1 MEAELKEYEVLEKM
15 AELRGWSHDDYEY
28 KKRSAIISKTHM
40 AMARAAA
47 RATAPSGARKA
58 KGEEKTPRALY
69 DWGKAKKGLLEHY
82 LKACQGLE

>member
-28 KKRSAIISKTHM
+28 KKRSAIIGKKHM
-40 AMARAAA
+40 AKAREAA
-47 RATAPSGARKA
+47 RSTAPSKGKDKGEARKA
-58 KGEEKTPRALY
+58 RALF

-82 LKACQGLE
+82 LKGL